1 MIKLRKIDKSTK
13 HLRGRIVFS
22 DDKAVVF
29 PSSETMFLRKLEEK
43 ILSEAKGFKY
53 AGIKLEFFEIQIK

>member
-1 MIKLRKIDKSTK
+1 MRKIREIDRLTK
-13 HLRGRIVFS
+13 HVRGRVFLS
-22 DDKAVVF
+22 NNGGVIF